1 VNLSAIQKM
10 NDPATV
16 DDYALPETVALEA
29 EAGTPRASEPQ
40 AQVAPG
46 GRKRGAEFYK
56 PFHYL
61 LLIYLFFYCSRIPEM
76 IPAFHVGL
84 LLQPL
89 LLVGMIM
96 TGTTK
101 TIYQSSV
108 GRAMIWFTGWML
120 LCIPF
125 ATWKGGAFDQFTIA
139 LQALLLIFFMTAFIR
154 SIDDCYRVMFV
165 IALAM
170 TAVGILSLVIGGGRE
185 GSNRLGLGTGNDT
198 LSDSNFLALFLIVG
212 LPLIW
217 FSASV
222 KKGLLRVVMI
232 LAVIPVMAGAAETG
246 SRSGLLALGAGIIFF
261 LIFATMK
268 QRIIIVG
275 GGLIFFILAGA
286 LLPPNILG
294 RFTTI
299 FQAKS
304 AGAEEAAE
312 SAETRKMLLGKSL
325 DMTLHHPILGVGPGQ
340 FMVAEAR
347 EAMAAGHRGVWHYT
361 HNSYTE
367 LSSECGIPGLIF
379 YLAAFWRAYR
389 GLTPIRNRYPRAST
403 RRAAM
408 FVQMA
413 VLMAAIGAF
422 FLSIAYGGILYAV
435 LGVSAALQ
443 LAVGRERKES
453 MQEQALVAAA

>member
-1 VNLSAIQKM
+1 M
-10 NDPATV
+10 NAPVTV

-29 EAGTPRASEPQ
+29 EAGIPRPSETQ
-40 AQVAPG
+40 AAPRT
-46 GRKRGAEFYK
+46 RKRGAEFYK

-61 LLIYLFFYCSRIPEM
+61 LLVYLFFYCSRIPEM
-76 IPAFHVGL
+76 IPALHAGL

-89 LLVGMIM
+89 LLIGMIM

-101 TIYQSSV
+101 TIYQSPV
-108 GRAMIWFTGWML
+108 GRTMIWFTGWMA

-139 LQALLLIFFMTAFIR
+139 LQALVLIFFMTAFIR
-154 SIDDCYRVMFV
+154 SIDDCYRVIFV

-170 TAVGILSLVIGGGRE
+170 TTVGILSLVIGGGRE

-198 LSDSNFLALFLIVG
+198 LSDANFLALFLIVG

-222 KKGLLRVVMI
+222 KKGLMRVVMI
-232 LAVIPVMAGAAETG
+232 LAVIPVLAGAARTG
-246 SRSGLLALGAGIIFF
+246 SRSGLLAIGAGIIFF

-268 QRIIIVG
+268 QRIILVG
-275 GGLIFFILAGA
+275 GGLVFLILAGA

-294 RFTTI
+294 RFTTV
-299 FQAKS
+299 FQANSS
-304 AGAEEAAE
+304 AAEEAAE

-325 DMTLHHPILGVGPGQ
+325 DMTLHHPVLGVGPGQ
-340 FMVAEAR
+340 FMVAEAK
-347 EAMAAGHRGVWHYT
+347 EAMKAGHRGVWHYT

-389 GLTPIRNRYPRAST
+389 GLTPIRDRYPRAST

-413 VLMAAIGAF
+413 VLISAIGAF
-422 FLSIAYGGILYAV
+422 FLSIAYGGILYAI
-435 LGVSAALQ
+435 LGLSAALQ
-443 LAVGRERKES
+443 LAVARERREK
-453 MQEQALVAAA
+453 MLEQAPMAAAA

>member
-1 VNLSAIQKM
+1 M
-10 NDPATV
+10 NAPATV
-16 DDYALPETVALEA
+16 DDYAYPETVALEA
-29 EAGTPRASEPQ
+29 EAASRPSTPQTQAEPRRR
-40 AQVAPG
+40 G
-46 GRKRGAEFYK
+46 RGAEFYK

-61 LLIYLFFYCSRIPEM
+61 LLVYLFFYCSRIPEM

-89 LLVGMIM
+89 LFVGMIM

-101 TIYQSSV
+101 TIYGSPV
-108 GRAMIWFTGWML
+108 GRAMMWFTGWMV

-139 LQALLLIFFMTAFIR
+139 LQALVLIFFMTAFIR
-154 SIDDCYRVMFV
+154 SIEDCYRVMYV

-222 KKGLLRVVMI
+222 KKGLMRIVMI
-232 LAVIPVMAGAAETG
+232 LAVIPVLAGAAETG

-261 LIFATMK
+261 LIFASMK

-286 LLPPNILG
+286 LLPPTILG

-304 AGAEEAAE
+304 SAAEEAAE

-347 EAMAAGHRGVWHYT
+347 EAMKAGHRGVWHYT

-422 FLSIAYGGILYAV
+422 FLSIAYGGILYAI
-435 LGVSAALQ
+435 LGLSAALQ
-443 LAVGRERKES
+443 LAVARERRE
-453 MQEQALVAAA
+453 MQEQAPVAAAA

>member
-1 VNLSAIQKM
+1 M
-10 NDPATV
+10 NAPATV
-16 DDYALPETVALEA
+16 DDYAYPETVALEA
-29 EAGTPRASEPQ
+29 EAASRPSTPQTQAEPRRH
-40 AQVAPG
+40 G
-46 GRKRGAEFYK
+46 RGAEFYK

-61 LLIYLFFYCSRIPEM
+61 LLVYLFFYCSRIPEM

-89 LLVGMIM
+89 LFVGMIM

-101 TIYQSSV
+101 TIYGSPV
-108 GRAMIWFTGWML
+108 GRAMMWFTGWMV

-139 LQALLLIFFMTAFIR
+139 LQALVLIFFMTAFIR
-154 SIDDCYRVMFV
+154 SIEDCYRVMYV

-222 KKGLLRVVMI
+222 KKGLMRVVMI
-232 LAVIPVMAGAAETG
+232 LAVIPVLAGAAETG

-268 QRIIIVG
+268 QRIIIIG

-304 AGAEEAAE
+304 SAAEEAAE

-347 EAMAAGHRGVWHYT
+347 EAMKAGHRGVWHYT

-422 FLSIAYGGILYAV
+422 FLSIAYGGILYAI
-435 LGVSAALQ
+435 LGLSAALQ
-443 LAVGRERKES
+443 LAVARERRE
-453 MQEQALVAAA
+453 MQEQAPVAAAA